1 MDSDS
6 EGEDMEQNKFNKYIK
21 AASDMLIEFEK
32 MYYGENYRKGASK
45 YRFNGQSTNIFKDK
59 PKKKIEHVQA
69 CLRPK

>member
-6 EGEDMEQNKFNKYIK
+6 EKEDMEQKKFSKYIK

-45 YRFNGQSTNIFKDK
+45 YRFTGNSNNILLKDK
-59 PKKKIEHVQA
+59 EKKKI
-69 CLRPK
+69 